1 MPEKAHAV
9 IGIMSRLLAATL
21 GGYAFTYAFTA
32 ALGQWLPGLEPRDAA
47 TAATLPAFAVYVCCV
62 LWVFHQQK
70 FFREW
75 LLLPAALPFVLLGW
89 GPVWLAS

>member
-1 MPEKAHAV
+1 MSEKSKAV
-9 IGIMSRLLAATL
+9 LGIISRVLAAVL

-70 FFREW
+70 LLREW
-75 LLLPAALPFVLLGW
+75 LILPAAIPFVLLGY
-89 GPVWLAS
+89 GPAWLAS